1 MGRVTYI
8 THDGERHTVELA
20 DGTTVMQ
27 GAISNEIPGIDGD
40 CGGCLACGTCH
51 VHIDPQ
57 WRAAVGPIASPE
69 EADMLQFSAE
79 VAEDSRLS
87 CQIRMR
93 KELDGL
99 IVHLPEAQ
107 H

>member
-1 MGRVTYI
+1 MGRVTYVA
-8 THDGERHTVELA
+8 HDGTRHTVELE
-20 DGTTVMQ
+20 DGTTVMW
-27 GAISNEIPGIDGD
+27 GAVSNEIAGIDGD

-51 VHIDPQ
+51 VHVDPQ
-57 WRAAVGPIASPE
+57 WRAAVGPVASPE
-69 EADMLQFSAE
+69 EAEMLQFSAE
-79 VAEDSRLS
+79 VAKDSRLS

-93 KELDGL
+93 EDLDGL